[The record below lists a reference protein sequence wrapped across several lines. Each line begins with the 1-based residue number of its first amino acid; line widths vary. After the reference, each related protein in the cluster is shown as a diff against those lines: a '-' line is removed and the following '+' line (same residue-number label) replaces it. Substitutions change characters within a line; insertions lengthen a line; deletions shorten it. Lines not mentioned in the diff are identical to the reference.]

1 MAISVNFKLR
11 PWFNHEAH
19 LLIVGP
25 GGDRF
30 ESWFK
35 NTSKLKTLK
44 MVVRI
49 GGEAKTDTQLIIMHS
64 RDFSQTKCWLYFGC
78 YLI

>member
-11 PWFNHEAH
+11 PWLNHEAH

-35 NTSKLKTLK
+35 TTSKLKTLK

-49 GGEAKTDTQLIIMHS
+49 GGEAKTGTTHYQGLITMDS
-64 RDFSQTKCWLYFGC
+64 LPGTSQTKCWLY
-78 YLI
+78 